1 MTDKAASGTAPA
13 AALGALTLI
22 WGYNWVVM
30 KVALADSPPLSFAA
44 LRSGLS
50 AVALFVVL
58 LLMRKPL
65 APTRGRELIYLG
77 VLQTAG
83 FVGMVSLA
91 LDEGAAGKSAVL
103 AYTMPFWTLVMASLM
118 LDERVRG
125 LQWLAV
131 ALAGAGLIGVLSPWD
146 AELGIRDSLWALGG
160 AFSWA
165 AGNIVVKRMDLEG
178 DELLNVSAWQMAIG
192 TLGLAALALLLD
204 REAVQWT
211 ASFSMALA
219 YNVVFATA
227 LAWLLW
233 LYALS
238 RLTAVAAGL
247 AALGTPVFS
256 LFAAWL
262 QLGELP
268 TRAEAVGMAL
278 ILAALAVLSVA
289 GWLRVTRTPTGA

>member
-1 MTDKAASGTAPA
+1 
-13 AALGALTLI
+13 
-22 WGYNWVVM
+22 
-30 KVALADSPPLSFAA
+30 
-44 LRSGLS
+44 
-50 AVALFVVL
+50 
-58 LLMRKPL
+58 MRKPL
-65 APTRGRELIYLG
+65 APTRGRELIWLG
-77 VLQTAG
+77 LLQTAG

-103 AYTMPFWTLVMASLM
+103 AYTMPFWTLVMASIM
-118 LDERVRG
+118 LNERVQG
-125 LQWLAV
+125 AQWVAV

-146 AELGIRDSLWALGG
+146 AELAMRDSLWSLGA

-165 AGNIVVKRMDLEG
+165 AGNIVVKRMDLDG

-192 TLGLAALALLLD
+192 TIGLGALALAID
-204 REAVQWT
+204 TESVRWT
-211 ASFSMALA
+211 TSFSLALA

-233 LYALS
+233 LFALS
-238 RLTAVAAGL
+238 RLSAIAAGL

-268 TRAEAVGMAL
+268 TRAEAWGMGL
-278 ILAALAVLSVA
+278 ILAALAVLSLA
-289 GWLRVTRTPTGA
+289 GWLGRATRTPTGA